1 MASGLGQEAYVGF
14 GEESIFADLVA
25 RSKFL
30 KINSESIEENEEQV
44 VLDSLYEDSRHE
56 DDVIQGKRMAQG
68 SFEFFNRWEGAE
80 LLFKH
85 LFGSVSSSQPDSTND
100 PDVWQHIFTLATAL
114 PIGLSFEIN
123 RDTGCLLIAGCK
135 IKNMRFA
142 LNNRGGLVITPEIIG
157 ADATYSSKSSESF
170 TETKIITYK
179 DAEANFIYF
188 NNARVK
194 VNSFEMSIAYDLD
207 DDWVPF
213 PDREMEEPVKKGNRI
228 ISGSFVAEFDTVSRR
243 TDFLNA
249 QSRALRVKFEGAVIT
264 GGSDAFK
271 QTFQLDC
278 PAIKLNPYSNSV
290 SAKGRILEKISFNA
304 FKQDDSNKEV
314 KLTLINTVTS
324 V

>member
-1 MASGLGQEAYVGF
+1 MSGLGQNAYVGF
-14 GEESIFADLVA
+14 GEEVDFALLAA
-25 RSKFL
+25 RSKFI
-30 KINSESIEENEEQV
+30 KINSEAVEENEEQI
-44 VLDSLYEDSRHE
+44 VLDSLYEDSRDE
-56 DDVIQGKRMAQG
+56 DDVVQGKRMAQG

-85 LFGSVSSSQPDSTND
+85 LFGTVVTNQPDGTND
-100 PDVWQHIFTLATAL
+100 PSVYQHIFTLAAAL
-114 PIGLSFEIN
+114 PTGLSLEIN
-123 RDTGCLLIAGCK
+123 RDTGCLLVAGCK
-135 IKNMRFA
+135 VKSMKIS
-142 LNNRGGLVITPEIIG
+142 LNNRGGLVIVPEIVG
-157 ADATYSSKSSESF
+157 ADATYGSKSTESF
-170 TETKIITYK
+170 TDKKIITYK

-188 NNARVK
+188 NSARVK
-194 VNSFEMSIAYDLD
+194 VNSFEMSIGYDLD

-228 ISGSFVAEFDTVSRR
+228 ISGSFVAEFDTVNRR

-249 QSRALRVKFEGAVIT
+249 TSRSLRVKFEGAVIA
-264 GGSDAFK
+264 GGSGAFK

-290 SAKGRILEKISFNA
+290 GGKGRILERISFNA